1 MADEKKTIPPVLFR
15 KVFLTALAGVGCF
28 AVGAGYYLYCRDG
41 MMLLLSG
48 LVLLFGLFRAASL
61 YRTITAE
68 KYEIVEGTCVGVSS
82 IPFRRQLR
90 IRIMDADGIETSL
103 CLGKQSGVKIGFCYR
118 FFFKEERRP
127 SLGNEFLDIALV
139 TGHFLGFEELGK
151 YSFLNDAA
159 VQEQTENKG
168 HIKK

>member
-1 MADEKKTIPPVLFR
+1 MADEKKAVPPVLFR
-15 KVFLTALAGVGCF
+15 KVFLTALVGVGCF

-41 MMLLLSG
+41 TMLILSG
-48 LVLLFGLFRAASL
+48 LVLLFSLFRATEL
-61 YRTITAE
+61 YHMITAG

-82 IPFRRQLR
+82 MPFHRRLR
-90 IRIMDADGIETSL
+90 IRIMDADGAETSL
-103 CLGKQSGVKIGFCYR
+103 YLSKQTRVKIGFCYR
-118 FFFKEERRP
+118 FFFKEEQRP
-127 SLGNEFLDIALV
+127 SLGNESLDAVLT

-151 YSFLNDAA
+151 YSFGNDAA